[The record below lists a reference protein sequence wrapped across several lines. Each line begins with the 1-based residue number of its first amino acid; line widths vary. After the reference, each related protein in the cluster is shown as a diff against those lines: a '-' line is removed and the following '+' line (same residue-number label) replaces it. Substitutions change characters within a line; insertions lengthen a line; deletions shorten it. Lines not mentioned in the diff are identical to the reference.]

1 MESNQ
6 KAEAG
11 DSVLKRATIPGMMQV
26 HNIFPLRALLM
37 SFNTEKLELNQENA
51 ILFCWGA
58 VGLSLELL
66 EKLEIERN
74 PRKQRAR
81 EEDIHKLPS
90 DIQLSPAWST
100 SGQVSK
106 KPR

>member
-6 KAEAG
+6 KKAEAG

-26 HNIFPLRALLM
+26 HNTFPLRAFLM
-37 SFNTEKLELNQENA
+37 SFNTEKLELSQENA
-51 ILFCWGA
+51 ILFCWGT
-58 VGLSLELL
+58 VGFSLELL

-90 DIQLSPAWST
+90 DIQLSPA
-100 SGQVSK
+100 
-106 KPR
+106 

>member
-1 MESNQ
+1 
-6 KAEAG
+6 
-11 DSVLKRATIPGMMQV
+11 
-26 HNIFPLRALLM
+26 M
-37 SFNTEKLELNQENA
+37 SLNTEKLELKQENA
-51 ILFCWGA
+51 ILFFWGA

-100 SGQVSK
+100 PGQVSK